1 MLSRRSQVELIAWEW
16 VSAGTYMNG
25 SSISLATVSRLL
37 ARHGN
42 HWEDNYLLIISE
54 AHKIFTL

>member
-1 MLSRRSQVELIAWEW
+1 
-16 VSAGTYMNG
+16 MNG